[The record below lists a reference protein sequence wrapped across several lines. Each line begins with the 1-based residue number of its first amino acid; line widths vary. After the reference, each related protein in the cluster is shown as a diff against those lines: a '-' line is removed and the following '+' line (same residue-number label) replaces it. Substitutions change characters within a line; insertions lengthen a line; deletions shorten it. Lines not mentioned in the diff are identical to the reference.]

1 MATVEVPPPITPRIS
16 SPTLTSSPESPLK
29 PVLNPFTFHRELAL
43 VFGLALG
50 QDVFA
55 IEDFVAEEKAY
66 YLCAGCHGPETG
78 SVLYPMPHDIPTL
91 IGQRKDYL
99 LKQLLAYREGRR
111 KHPNMSDV
119 LANYSDQNLAEL
131 AAYYENLGPSR
142 PEHIHAHH
150 RAAIAPV
157 TPVASAVTSSDQ
169 HGNSKGKTRKPRARK
184 SPAATSSVK
193 PSP

>member
-1 MATVEVPPPITPRIS
+1 M
-16 SPTLTSSPESPLK
+16 K
-29 PVLNPFTFHRELAL
+29 PVLNSFTFHRELAL

-50 QDVFA
+50 QNVFA
-55 IEDFVAEEKAY
+55 IEDFVAEETAY

-99 LKQLLAYREGRR
+99 LKQLLAYREGHR

-119 LANYSDQNLAEL
+119 LTNYSDQNLAEL

-142 PEHIHAHH
+142 AEHSHAH
-150 RAAIAPV
+150 RAAIAPA
-157 TPVASAVTSSDQ
+157 TPAPAAVTSSDP
-169 HGNSKGKTRKPRARK
+169 HGNSKGRVRKKKAQK
-184 SPAATSSVK
+184 SPAPTSSAK